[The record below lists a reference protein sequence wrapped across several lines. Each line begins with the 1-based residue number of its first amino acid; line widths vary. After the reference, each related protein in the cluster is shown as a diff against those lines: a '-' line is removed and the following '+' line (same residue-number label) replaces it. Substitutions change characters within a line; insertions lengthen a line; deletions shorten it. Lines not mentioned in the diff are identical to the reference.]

1 MKQKADLIGN
11 NTAYC
16 ISDLLCFQKKT
27 VPAYWTNTIP
37 LWVRQEKLPSQ
48 FLILNLNLWN
58 MTYAPLKIAFAS
70 IASKAETL
78 MSFQKC
84 LFQRRKIIEAS
95 FSHCSHSYQFS
106 NTPKRKCYKKLH
118 NLFSLNQSEILLI
131 FFFLNILRLFARK
144 GDKEGIDA
152 LCFSCIYTQIQPE
165 IRSKFY
171 HVQLFNPAWL
181 TEQYITEKQVYGQD
195 KCSII
200 SPKIL
205 FHSPADC
212 SSESS
217 QTKRTALIFTS
228 PQQTHANFQHS
239 EHFVCRMISYCL
251 LLVLN
256 WPLADFLQ
264 YLLNFVLGEKISEQT
279 VPCFCLSIIFSLSHL
294 LSKLKNPPLH
304 PQLHKS

>member
-70 IASKAETL
+70 IASKAGTL

-131 FFFLNILRLFARK
+131 FFFFK
-144 GDKEGIDA
+144 
-152 LCFSCIYTQIQPE
+152 Y
-165 IRSKFY
+165 
-171 HVQLFNPAWL
+171 
-181 TEQYITEKQVYGQD
+181 
-195 KCSII
+195 
-200 SPKIL
+200 PKV
-205 FHSPADC
+205 S
-212 SSESS
+212 
-217 QTKRTALIFTS
+217 
-228 PQQTHANFQHS
+228 
-239 EHFVCRMISYCL
+239 
-251 LLVLN
+251 
-256 WPLADFLQ
+256 WDFLQ
-264 YLLNFVLGEKISEQT
+264 GRGTKKESMHFVFLAYTPRYNQRSDQNSTTSSCSTQPGWQSSISQRNRCMGRT
-279 VPCFCLSIIFSLSHL
+279 NAALFPPRYSFTLQQIVVQRAL
-294 LSKLKNPPLH
+294 KLKELPWYLQVLSRLMQTSSIQNILYVVW
-304 PQLHKS
+304 SATAFY

>member
-70 IASKAETL
+70 IASKAGTL

-131 FFFLNILRLFARK
+131 FFFNILRLFARK

-152 LCFSCIYTQIQPE
+152 LVFLAYTPRYNQRSDQNSTTSSCSTQPGWQSSISQRNRCMGRTNAALFPPRYSFTLQQ
-165 IRSKFY
+165 IV
-171 HVQLFNPAWL
+171 VQ
-181 TEQYITEKQVYGQD
+181 
-195 KCSII
+195 S
-200 SPKIL
+200 
-205 FHSPADC
+205 
-212 SSESS
+212 
-217 QTKRTALIFTS
+217 AL
-228 PQQTHANFQHS
+228 
-239 EHFVCRMISYCL
+239 
-251 LLVLN
+251 
-256 WPLADFLQ
+256 
-264 YLLNFVLGEKISEQT
+264 
-279 VPCFCLSIIFSLSHL
+279 
-294 LSKLKNPPLH
+294 KLKELPWYLQVLSRLMQTSSIQNILYVVW
-304 PQLHKS
+304 SATAFY